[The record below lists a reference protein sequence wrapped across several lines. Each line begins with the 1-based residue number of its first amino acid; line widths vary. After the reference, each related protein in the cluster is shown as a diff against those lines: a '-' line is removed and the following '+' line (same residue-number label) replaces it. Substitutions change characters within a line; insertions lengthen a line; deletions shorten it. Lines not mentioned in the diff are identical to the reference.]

1 FGCNPMSHQK
11 HQQKQPTQQNKV
23 IYLKMVNSN
32 TVKIDGKTI
41 PFSNAEA
48 VLTNIYKNHPNTEV
62 HIKIGKNAPVKLL
75 NKSQRILQKAG
86 ALRINYSVK
95 QSKNHHANN
104 PQKTTLKRRNVLTLY
119 INTTGDVF
127 VKHNRAS
134 LSSVKG
140 LVKKFITNN
149 GKADNLSQSPQKAII
164 SVKTD
169 PETPLY

>member
-1 FGCNPMSHQK
+1 YRSYLKIALIIPIFLILGVTFGCNPMSNQK

-48 VLTNIYKNHPNTEV
+48 VLTNIYRNHQKNEV
-62 HIKIGKNAPVKLL
+62 HIKIGNNAPVKLL
-75 NKSQRILQKAG
+75 NKAQGILQKAG

-95 QSKNHHANN
+95 QSKNHRVNN
-104 PQKTTLKRRNVLTLY
+104 TQVTTLKGRNVLKLY
-119 INTTGDVF
+119 INKTGDVF
-127 VKHNRAS
+127 VIQNRTS

-140 LVKKFITNN
+140 LV
-149 GKADNLSQSPQKAII
+149 
-164 SVKTD
+164 
-169 PETPLY
+169 